1 MEPPIS
7 VFPVSISL
15 SQQGVHRAN
24 VFRALWEQ
32 ETFQFNSNLAHISIP
47 HYEIS
52 PFLGYLMSPLTKLVS
67 LLGAQPCYF
76 YLVYCEIKPVS
87 SGGRLA
93 TSTQASALRK

>member
-7 VFPVSISL
+7 VFPISISL
-15 SQQGVHRAN
+15 SQQVVHRAN

-47 HYEIS
+47 QYEIS

-93 TSTQASALRK
+93 NSNQASALRK